1 MYSNIHCETV
11 SLCVCNYQDA
21 SSDRS
26 SIPCCNIGLKR
37 RVSGKG
43 TLAGKKQNKPQ
54 LIVNIIQ
61 YTRQNIYHGV
71 MYLLVTNPEKVQLI
85 HPPMRIMGSTFVTL
99 PFIMSVSMLG
109 SVGCYNHIV
118 KHMSAKKKKR

>member
-1 MYSNIHCETV
+1 
-11 SLCVCNYQDA
+11 
-21 SSDRS
+21 
-26 SIPCCNIGLKR
+26 
-37 RVSGKG
+37 
-43 TLAGKKQNKPQ
+43 
-54 LIVNIIQ
+54 
-61 YTRQNIYHGV
+61 

-118 KHMSAKKKKR
+118 KHMSAKKKKGRGQSPGNTSVYNTNVNGLFLVTVL